1 MNRVSGIFLIIIIII
16 VYPVNGFFGDYR
28 YDSCQDYDT
37 SNVNYVDVLALE
49 GNYYVCKI
57 GFVEGKVTIGWYID
71 GSRVGNDVNYTSV
84 SILNNENLNNFISGN
99 SYGFSNSKIA
109 SLNRVFTPSELR
121 GTYESNVIETE
132 LIGDNYYLVI
142 NLGYRNSFG
151 NVEDEINQK
160 PRLERL
166 GDFRGS
172 IYLPDFEQRIE
183 CSIILD
189 YTE

>member
-16 VYPVNGFFGDYR
+16 IYPVNGFIGDYR
-28 YDSCQDYDT
+28 YDTCQDYDT
-37 SNVNYVDVLALE
+37 SNVNYIDVLAFE

-57 GFVEGKVTIGWYID
+57 GFVEGKVTIGWYIN
-71 GSRVGNDVNYTSV
+71 GSGVGEDVNYTSV

-99 SYGFSNSKIA
+99 SYGFSNSDIA
-109 SLNRVFTPSELR
+109 SLNRVFTPNELR
-121 GTYESNVIETE
+121 GTYEPNIIETE

-151 NVEDEINQK
+151 NVEEEINQK

-166 GDFRGS
+166 ENFGGS
-172 IYLPDFEQRIE
+172 IYFPDFDQRIE

-189 YTE
+189 YTK

>member
-1 MNRVSGIFLIIIIII
+1 MNRLHGIFLIIIILI
-16 VYPVNGFFGDYR
+16 VYPVNGFMGDHR
-28 YDSCQDYDT
+28 YDTCQDYDT

-71 GSRVGNDVNYTSV
+71 GSNVGDDVNYTSV

-99 SYGFSNSKIA
+99 SYGFSNSEIA
-109 SLNRVFTPSELR
+109 SLNRVFAPNELR
-121 GTYESNVIETE
+121 GTYEPNTIETE
-132 LIGDNYYLVI
+132 VIGDNYYLVI

-151 NVEDEINQK
+151 NYDEEINQK

-166 GDFRGS
+166 DSFLGS
-172 IYLPDFEQRIE
+172 LYFPYFEQRIE

>member
-16 VYPVNGFFGDYR
+16 IYPVNGFIGDYR
-28 YDSCQDYDT
+28 YDTCQDYDT

-71 GSRVGNDVNYTSV
+71 GSSVGDDVNYTSV

-99 SYGFSNSKIA
+99 SYGFSSSDIA
-109 SLNRVFTPSELR
+109 SLNRVFTPNELR
-121 GTYESNVIETE
+121 GTYEPNIIETE

-151 NVEDEINQK
+151 NVEEEINQK
-160 PRLERL
+160 PRIERL
-166 GDFRGS
+166 ENFWGS
-172 IYLPDFEQRIE
+172 IYLPDFDQRIE

-189 YTE
+189 YAK

>member
-109 SLNRVFTPSELR
+109 SLNRAFTPNELR
-121 GTYESNVIETE
+121 GTYESSVIETE

>member
-109 SLNRVFTPSELR
+109 SLNRAFTPNELR

-151 NVEDEINQK
+151 NVENEIKQK

>member
-49 GNYYVCKI
+49 GSYYVCKI

-84 SILNNENLNNFISGN
+84 SILNNENLNNFISGD

-109 SLNRVFTPSELR
+109 SLNRVFTPNELR

-160 PRLERL
+160 PRIERL

>member
-1 MNRVSGIFLIIIIII
+1 MNRLSGIFLIIIILI
-16 VYPVNGFFGDYR
+16 VYPVDGFMGDHR
-28 YDSCQDYDT
+28 YDTCQDYDT
-37 SNVNYVDVLALE
+37 SNVNYVDVIQLE

-71 GSRVGNDVNYTSV
+71 GSNVGDGVNYTSV

-99 SYGFSNSKIA
+99 SYGFSNSEMA
-109 SLNRVFTPSELR
+109 SLNRVFAPNELR
-121 GTYESNVIETE
+121 GTYEPNTIETE

-142 NLGYRNSFG
+142 NLGYRYSFG
-151 NVEDEINQK
+151 NYEEEINQK

-166 GDFRGS
+166 ENFWGS
-172 IYLPDFEQRIE
+172 IYFPYFDQRIE

>member
-1 MNRVSGIFLIIIIII
+1 MNRVSGIFLIIIFII
-16 VYPVNGFFGDYR
+16 VYPVNGFIGDYR

-109 SLNRVFTPSELR
+109 SLNRAFTPNELR

>member
-1 MNRVSGIFLIIIIII
+1 MNRLSGIFLIIIILI
-16 VYPVNGFFGDYR
+16 VYPVNGFMGDHR
-28 YDSCQDYDT
+28 YDTCQDYDT

-71 GSRVGNDVNYTSV
+71 GSRTGNDVNYTSV

-109 SLNRVFTPSELR
+109 SLNRVFTTNELR

-151 NVEDEINQK
+151 NVEDEINLK

-189 YTE
+189 YAE

>member
-16 VYPVNGFFGDYR
+16 VYPVNGFIGDYR

-109 SLNRVFTPSELR
+109 SLNRAFTPNELR
-121 GTYESNVIETE
+121 GTYESSVIETE

-189 YTE
+189 YTK

>member
-1 MNRVSGIFLIIIIII
+1 MNRLGGIFLIIIILI
-16 VYPVNGFFGDYR
+16 VYPVNGFMGDHR
-28 YDSCQDYDT
+28 YDTCQDYDT
-37 SNVNYVDVLALE
+37 SNVNYVDVLALD
-49 GNYYVCKI
+49 GSYYVCKI

-71 GSRVGNDVNYTSV
+71 GSRVGNDVNYTFV
-84 SILNNENLNNFISGN
+84 SILNNENLNNFITGD
-99 SYGFSNSKIA
+99 SYGFSNSEIA
-109 SLNRVFTPSELR
+109 SLNRVFAPNELR
-121 GTYESNVIETE
+121 GTYEPNTIETE

-142 NLGYRNSFG
+142 NLGHRNSFG

-160 PRLERL
+160 PRIERL

>member
-1 MNRVSGIFLIIIIII
+1 M
-16 VYPVNGFFGDYR
+16 
-28 YDSCQDYDT
+28 
-37 SNVNYVDVLALE
+37 E

-71 GSRVGNDVNYTSV
+71 GSRVGYDLNYTSV
-84 SILNNENLNNFISGN
+84 SILNNENLNNFISGK
-99 SYGFSNSKIA
+99 SYGFSNSEIA
-109 SLNRVFTPSELR
+109 SLNRIFTPNELR
-121 GTYESNVIETE
+121 GTYEMNVIETELNGRRLVNNAGYQTE

-142 NLGYRNSFG
+142 NFGYRNSFG

-172 IYLPDFEQRIE
+172 IYLPDFNQRIE
-183 CSIILD
+183 CSIKLD
-189 YTE
+189 YNK

>member
-16 VYPVNGFFGDYR
+16 VYPVNGFIGDYR
-28 YDSCQDYDT
+28 YDTCQDYDT
-37 SNVNYVDVLALE
+37 SNVNYIDVLAFE

-71 GSRVGNDVNYTSV
+71 GSGVGEDVNYTSV

-99 SYGFSNSKIA
+99 SYGFSNSDIA
-109 SLNRVFTPSELR
+109 SLNRVFTPNELR
-121 GTYESNVIETE
+121 GTYEPNIVETE

-151 NVEDEINQK
+151 NVEEEINQK
-160 PRLERL
+160 PRFERL
-166 GDFRGS
+166 ENFWGS
-172 IYLPDFEQRIE
+172 KYLPDFDQRIE

-189 YTE
+189 YTK

>member
-1 MNRVSGIFLIIIIII
+1 MNRLSGIFLIIIILI
-16 VYPVNGFFGDYR
+16 VYPVNGFMGDHR
-28 YDSCQDYDT
+28 YDTCQDYDT

-71 GSRVGNDVNYTSV
+71 GSNVGDGVNYTSV

-99 SYGFSNSKIA
+99 SYGFSNSEIA
-109 SLNRVFTPSELR
+109 SLNRVFAPNELR
-121 GTYESNVIETE
+121 GTYEPNTIETE

-151 NVEDEINQK
+151 NYDEDINQK

-166 GDFRGS
+166 ENFGGS
-172 IYLPDFEQRIE
+172 IYFPYFDQRIE

>member
-16 VYPVNGFFGDYR
+16 VYPVNGFIGDYR
-28 YDSCQDYDT
+28 YDTCQDYDT
-37 SNVNYVDVLALE
+37 SNVNYIDVLAFE

-71 GSRVGNDVNYTSV
+71 GSGVGEDVNYTSV

-99 SYGFSNSKIA
+99 SYGFSNSDIA
-109 SLNRVFTPSELR
+109 SLNRVFTPNELR
-121 GTYESNVIETE
+121 GTYEPNIIETE

-151 NVEDEINQK
+151 NVEEEINQK

-166 GDFRGS
+166 ENFGGS
-172 IYLPDFEQRIE
+172 IYLPNFDQRIE

-189 YTE
+189 YTK

>member
-37 SNVNYVDVLALE
+37 SNVNYVDILALE

-109 SLNRVFTPSELR
+109 SLNRAFTPNELR

>member
-1 MNRVSGIFLIIIIII
+1 MNRLSGIFLIIIILI
-16 VYPVNGFFGDYR
+16 VYPVNGFMGDHR
-28 YDSCQDYDT
+28 YDTCQDYDT

-49 GNYYVCKI
+49 GHYYVCKI

-71 GSRVGNDVNYTSV
+71 GSNVGDDVNYTSV
-84 SILNNENLNNFISGN
+84 SILNNENLNKFISGN
-99 SYGFSNSKIA
+99 SYGFSNSEIA
-109 SLNRVFTPSELR
+109 SLNRVFAPNELR
-121 GTYESNVIETE
+121 GTYEPNTIETE

-151 NVEDEINQK
+151 NYDEEINQK

-166 GDFRGS
+166 DSSLGS
-172 IYLPDFEQRIE
+172 LYFPYFEQRIE

>member
-16 VYPVNGFFGDYR
+16 VYPVNGFIGDYR

-109 SLNRVFTPSELR
+109 SLNRAFTPNELR

-189 YTE
+189 YAE

>member
-109 SLNRVFTPSELR
+109 SLNRAFTPNELR